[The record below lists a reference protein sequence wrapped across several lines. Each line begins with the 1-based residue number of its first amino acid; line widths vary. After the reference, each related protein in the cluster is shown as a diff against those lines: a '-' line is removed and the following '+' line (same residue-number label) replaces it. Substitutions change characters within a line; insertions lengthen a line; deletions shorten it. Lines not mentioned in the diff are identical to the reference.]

1 MYITAIEHR
10 LKSCSLVTRRWCVSF
25 QPDVYQALEYNSM
38 DKVEG
43 YNTFKKRKVR
53 RPANNK
59 RRQML
64 DMRQE
69 KYFRF
74 DLDDLLTEFQLGD
87 NKNTIAATILNK
99 MTSRSMDDAFYY
111 INRLKSAETLS
122 SAKGEKLKALLQRYS
137 KWR

>member
-1 MYITAIEHR
+1 
-10 LKSCSLVTRRWCVSF
+10 
-25 QPDVYQALEYNSM
+25 M